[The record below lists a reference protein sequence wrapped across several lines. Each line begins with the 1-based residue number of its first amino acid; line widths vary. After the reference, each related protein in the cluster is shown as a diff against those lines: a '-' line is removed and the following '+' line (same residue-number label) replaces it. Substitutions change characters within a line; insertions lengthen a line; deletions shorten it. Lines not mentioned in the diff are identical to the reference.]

1 MMLDTPLKCSF
12 SQVYDTIVARPHRE
26 IADLRTTGGVA
37 FGAQALKAQDGR
49 KYIALPHSNRIY
61 QADWGYTTNH
71 MGKDGQRIGHY
82 ARPLDEWC
90 DQLEE

>member
-1 MMLDTPLKCSF
+1 MNPPLKCRF
-12 SQVYDTIVARPHRE
+12 AQVYDAIAATPHNEVAG
-26 IADLRTTGGVA
+26 LSTTGGVA
-37 FGAQALKAQDGR
+37 FWAQALEAQDGR
-49 KYIALPHSNRIY
+49 KYIALPNNNRIY
-61 QADWGYTTNH
+61 QHDWGYTTNH